1 MNGTSTQSAIS
12 NQAANNPFADNHSWK
27 ELNQDEKVERTRNIV
42 RTLLQKIE
50 LLQQQLN
57 EAREQLT
64 QHHHNQQ
71 GEAVVTKRLVE
82 RKPTLND
89 SPQPVTPSYKN
100 QGIWP
105 DGPDVYF

>member
-82 RKPTLND
+82 REPTLNEYPQAI
-89 SPQPVTPSYKN
+89 SPSN
-100 QGIWP
+100 QSHNILS
-105 DGPDVYF
+105 DGPDAYF